1 MREEIKK
8 LLEKCHSE
16 AYIEAVMYGK
26 FKSVHGMR
34 DINRII
40 KEVKEELNKK

>member
-16 AYIEAVMYGK
+16 AYIEAVIYGK
-26 FKSVHGMR
+26 FKNAHGLR
-34 DINRII
+34 DINKVI
-40 KEVKEELNKK
+40 KEVKEELKK